1 MKNSSYK
8 ERSKTPYLEAFIN
21 EVLRYGS
28 ISPLAAHA
36 TEEETVLGEYRIP
49 KKSVVIGNIWGM
61 HFDTKVIDKY
71 LCYSF
76 MLMYV
81 QFN

>member
-1 MKNSSYK
+1 M
-8 ERSKTPYLEAFIN
+8 EAFIN